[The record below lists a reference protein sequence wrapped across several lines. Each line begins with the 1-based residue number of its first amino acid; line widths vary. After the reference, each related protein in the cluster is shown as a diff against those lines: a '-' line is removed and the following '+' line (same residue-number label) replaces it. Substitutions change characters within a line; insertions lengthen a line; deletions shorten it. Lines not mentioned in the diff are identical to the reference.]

1 MSRGK
6 DEQYQAFIVYN
17 EPATG
22 ASMTERISET
32 EFQQKAEQAILDLD
46 RVFGD
51 LAEER
56 DLDVQVQGGVL
67 TVSFEEGEPGKF
79 IVSPN
84 SSVRQL
90 WISARMTSSKLDWSD
105 DENAFVLANTSE
117 TLKQLMTRLTREQLQ
132 DDAVEL

>member
-1 MSRGK
+1 MS
-6 DEQYQAFIVYN
+6 
-17 EPATG
+17 
-22 ASMTERISET
+22 ERISET

-46 RVFGD
+46 RAFGD

-90 WISARMTSSKLDWSD
+90 WVSARMTSSKLDWSS
-105 DENAFVLANTSE
+105 DENAFVLASTSE

>member
-1 MSRGK
+1 MS
-6 DEQYQAFIVYN
+6 
-17 EPATG
+17 
-22 ASMTERISET
+22 ERISET
-32 EFQQKAEQAILDLD
+32 EFQQKAEQAILDLE
-46 RVFGD
+46 RAFGD
-51 LAEER
+51 LAEHR

-90 WISARMTSSKLDWSD
+90 WVSARMTSSKLDWSN
-105 DENAFVLANTSE
+105 DENAFVLAGTSE

-132 DDAVEL
+132 DDTVEL